1 MSPWNRPRP
10 SGSRTEGTSTPPCEQ
25 YAGRIDLLL
34 TDVVMPE
41 LSGFELVGRLTVK
54 FPRVKVLYMSGY
66 ATNAIM
72 HYGVPAPG
80 ISLLQKPFSPAALA
94 AKVREVLDRP
104 LASSH

>member
-1 MSPWNRPRP
+1 M
-10 SGSRTEGTSTPPCEQ
+10 CEQ

-41 LSGFELVGRLTVK
+41 LSGPELVRRLKVK
-54 FPRVKVLYMSGY
+54 FPRIRVLYMSGY

-72 HYGVPAPG
+72 HYGVPDPG

-94 AKVREVLDRP
+94 AKVRKVLDRP
-104 LASSH
+104 RAS